1 MPPDAVS
8 PGPDHWTTPC
18 LPTRAAAGA
27 PPAAMSQD
35 PIVYNI
41 FLIFSGAAVVATLAL
56 FARQALPV
64 AYILLGVAFGP
75 SASGL
80 VTDPLVVEQIA
91 HIGIIFLLFLMGLDL
106 DPQELL
112 RACRRTTLITLSSS
126 LVFAVMG
133 AAVAWSLGL
142 RPVES
147 LVVGTAT
154 AFSSTIVGIK
164 LLPTTVLHHQRMGQ
178 VIISILL
185 LQDLL
190 AIAAMLVIQGGG
202 RMDNPA
208 WEVLKLVLVL
218 PVFIGG
224 AALIARL
231 VLLRLMARF
240 DRIREYV
247 FLMPIG
253 WCLGMA
259 MLGQQLGLSLE
270 IGAFVAGITLAAS
283 PVSLYVSDRLKPL
296 RDFFLVMFF
305 VALGAGFDLTALDDV
320 ALAAVALAGLVLL
333 VKPLVFRA
341 LLTRAG
347 EKPANAGEIG
357 VRLGQLSEFSLL
369 IAILAAGTAVISDR
383 AAYLIQLATLL
394 TFVVSPYLV
403 VLRFPTPV
411 AVSDRLRRD

>member
-1 MPPDAVS
+1 
-8 PGPDHWTTPC
+8 
-18 LPTRAAAGA
+18 
-27 PPAAMSQD
+27 MSQD